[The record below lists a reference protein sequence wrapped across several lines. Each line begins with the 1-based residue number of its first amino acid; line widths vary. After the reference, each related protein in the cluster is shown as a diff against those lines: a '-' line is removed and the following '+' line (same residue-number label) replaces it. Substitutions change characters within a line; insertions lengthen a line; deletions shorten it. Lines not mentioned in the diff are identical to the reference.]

1 MTTPS
6 EQSMSAHACG
16 CVCVCVCVWW
26 WYSHSSGDPH
36 AAHPVGEAMR
46 PQGRNVILLDLHLV
60 ALEVRVLE
68 QADLVLQAVLHRER
82 ERGGTIEDRRIGV
95 GERDRRERERER
107 GKREGGTSIE
117 RREQTE
123 TGERNGE
130 KNTTQKENQ
139 NSLCNR

>member
-1 MTTPS
+1 M
-6 EQSMSAHACG
+6 

-26 WYSHSSGDPH
+26 HSHSSGDPH

-82 ERGGTIEDRRIGV
+82 EGGRRGETIEEDRGG
-95 GERDRRERERER
+95 GER
-107 GKREGGTSIE
+107 
-117 RREQTE
+117 
-123 TGERNGE
+123 
-130 KNTTQKENQ
+130 
-139 NSLCNR
+139 